1 MHTVELLDEAIRLAQ
16 GLGYRLRQE
25 SLGGVGGAC
34 EIRGEKWL
42 FLDLDA
48 GPQEQLDC
56 VLGALAREP
65 SLGARTISAP
75 LARAISCAASRSA
88 SVPGPMAVP
97 DPTGATRH
105 PAA

>member
-1 MHTVELLDEAIRLAQ
+1 MHTVELLDEALRLAQ
-16 GLGYRLRQE
+16 GLGYRVRQE

-34 EIRGEKWL
+34 EIHGQKWL

-65 SLGARTISAP
+65 SLGASKVSYP
-75 LARAISCAASRSA
+75 LARAISCAVSGSA
-88 SVPGPMAVP
+88 SPPPLDVPHQNGVVHRPI
-97 DPTGATRH
+97 
-105 PAA
+105 

>member
-34 EIRGEKWL
+34 EIRGQKWL

-56 VLGALAREP
+56 VLAALAREP
-65 SLGARTISAP
+65 SLGAGKVSSR

-88 SVPGPMAVP
+88 PVARPMVVPPQ
-97 DPTGATRH
+97 TGAAPH
-105 PAA
+105 PI